1 MKTYSRYGSNVHKQV
16 YIYGTFD
23 PSPTR
28 INRTFGYGWSLAG
41 FLVMAFLSK
50 AGPEIEKKMSKRVA
64 DELTTTFKSTF
75 SHQISLTEA
84 LSVDVLKAYAAKRTG
99 EKYLIR
105 P

>member
-1 MKTYSRYGSNVHKQV
+1 LGR
-16 YIYGTFD
+16 
-23 PSPTR
+23 
-28 INRTFGYGWSLAG
+28 
-41 FLVMAFLSK
+41 
-50 AGPEIEKKMSKRVA
+50 AGPEIEAKMRRRVA
-64 DELTTTFKSTF
+64 DELTTTFKSQF